1 MVVVVVVLGLLHLPS
16 PPCSTLSFS
25 RYFISSWSE
34 VQHAEVWLTIRGS
47 AADQGDASMGVAGS
61 GDVTTVPPA
70 LPAMLLSV
78 FFPLL
83 YQVMA

>member
-1 MVVVVVVLGLLHLPS
+1 MLGLLHLPS
-16 PPCSTLSFS
+16 PPCSALSFS

-47 AADQGDASMGVAGS
+47 GADQGDASMGVADG
-61 GDVTTVPPA
+61 GGFTTAPPA

-78 FFPLL
+78 FFPLR